1 MGTKCG
7 MKGGPTMVG
16 LEVVMRACCCRRC
29 CCCCPPPLE
38 SWIGVHVD
46 GPSARVVEG
55 GPRGWGR
62 ASLAAMALVALVRSN
77 GTALLPRSWP

>member
-1 MGTKCG
+1 VWHEG
-7 MKGGPTMVG
+7 
-16 LEVVMRACCCRRC
+16 RADHGWARSSDESMLLQKVLLLL
-29 CCCCPPPLE
+29 PPLE